1 MHSEPTLHRLES
13 LSPRAFQHPAD
24 RAATTALGQVPGL
37 DTAIRRLTE
46 FRYER
51 ALRQS
56 LLANAV
62 EVGPR
67 QLPEMWEIYDRAL
80 RTLDM
85 PETYGLYVT
94 QYPLANAVAIGTRK
108 PVIVLSSQLATL
120 LEPDELW
127 AVLGHELGHILCD
140 HVGKQTALL
149 LLLQLGGGLPV
160 LPGLPLRAVRSA
172 LLEWSRAAELS
183 ADRAGALA
191 CRDAL
196 ASCRALMVL
205 AAGLPSA
212 RLDLNAFLKQASA
225 YEDWDSGWDRVMR
238 LLAERQ
244 STHPFSVRRVAAL
257 TEWVHSGEYDRILG
271 GHYVKRGA
279 DDLRADAGAAYEHY
293 VNRFWS
299 IVQEAGRGT
308 QEARAKVGN
317 WLQRRDEAEG

>member
-24 RAATTALGQVPGL
+24 RAATAALRQVPGL
-37 DTAIRRLTE
+37 DKAIRRLTE
-46 FRYER
+46 FQYER

-67 QLPEMWEIYDRAL
+67 QLPEVWEVYQHAL

-85 PETYGLYVT
+85 PETYGLYIT
-94 QYPLANAVAIGTRK
+94 QFPLANAMAIGTRK
-108 PVIVLSSQLATL
+108 PVIVLSSQLTTL

-140 HVGKQTALL
+140 HVANQTALV
-149 LLLQLGGGLPV
+149 LLLQLSGGLPV
-160 LPGLPLRAVRSA
+160 FPGLPLRAVRSA

-205 AAGLPSA
+205 AAGLPSS
-212 RLDLNAFLKQASA
+212 RLDLDAFLKQASA

-238 LLAERQ
+238 VFAERQ

-271 GHYVKRGA
+271 GHYPKRSA
-279 DDLRADAGAAYEHY
+279 DDIRADAGAAYEHY

-308 QEARAKVGN
+308 HEARAKVGD
-317 WLQRRDEAEG
+317 WLQRRDTDEG

>member
-24 RAATTALGQVPGL
+24 RAATAALGQVPGL
-37 DTAIRRLTE
+37 DKAIRRLSE

-67 QLPEMWEIYDRAL
+67 QLPEMWEVYEHAL

-94 QYPLANAVAIGTRK
+94 QYPIANAAVFGTRK
-108 PVIVLSSQLATL
+108 PVIVVASQLATV

-140 HVGKQTALL
+140 HVARQTALL
-149 LLLQLGGGLPV
+149 LLVQLGRGLPV
-160 LPGLPLRAVRSA
+160 VPGLPLRAVRSA

-205 AAGLPSA
+205 AAGIPSA
-212 RLDLNAFLKQASA
+212 RLDLDAFLKQASDF
-225 YEDWDSGWDRVMR
+225 EDWDSGWDRMMR

-244 STHPFSVRRVAAL
+244 YTHPFSVRRVAAL
-257 TEWVHSGEYDRILG
+257 MEWVRSGEYDRILG
-271 GHYVKRGA
+271 GHYAKRGA
-279 DDLRADAGAAYEHY
+279 EDLRADAGAAYEHY

-308 QEARAKVGN
+308 QEARTKVGD
-317 WLQRRDEAEG
+317 WLQRRDEDEG